1 MTYTS
6 KMANQKEYR
15 YKKILDLIKIERSE
29 ISSVYFYAILNGII
43 QLSLPLG
50 IQAILGFVLGA
61 TMVTSVYLL
70 IFIIIIAVL
79 IVGYLQIN
87 QMKIIEKIQQKIFVR
102 YAFSFAET
110 IPKLDLKDID
120 HYYLPE
126 KINRFF
132 DVLNVQ
138 KGISKLLLDIPSAT
152 IQIIF
157 GLLILSFYHPYF
169 IVFSS
174 ILLIVIFI
182 IFKVTSK
189 KGIETSIEESNF
201 KYKVVSWL
209 EEMGRVIKS
218 FKYSQGTHLNLIK
231 TDEKLLKYLNAR
243 TAHFQIL
250 LLQFKSL
257 VFFKV
262 CVTALMLVLG
272 SYLLFNQL
280 ITIGQF
286 VAAEIIILTT
296 ISSMEKLISSLENVY
311 DVITGLVKLDS
322 VLNNPIEKEES
333 FKLESNELVITL
345 DKMSF
350 SYDAN
355 QEIFNSISA
364 TIPANAITCI
374 SGKEN
379 SGKST
384 FLKLLTGSYMHFNG
398 SIAFNAI
405 PLQNYSL
412 ENLRTKMGILLY
424 EQDLFEGSLY
434 ENIVLGRTE
443 IKIERIMD
451 LSKKLGFEDFIK
463 SFPNYFETQLDPL
476 GQKLP
481 SSLIRKILLLR
492 ALINTPQLLIL
503 EEPWV
508 GFEDSTI
515 TKIQNYIIDI
525 SKNSTVVISTNDK
538 NFIEKSTVH
547 FNIENGTFTKA

>member
-1 MTYTS
+1 
-6 KMANQKEYR
+6 MAMQEEYR
-15 YKKILDLIKIERSE
+15 FKKLLDLIKIERDE
-29 ISSVYFYAILNGII
+29 ITSIYFYAILNGVI

-174 ILLIVIFI
+174 ILLLVIFI
-182 IFKVTSK
+182 IFKVTSR

-243 TAHFQIL
+243 INHFQIL

-322 VLNNPIEKEES
+322 VLDNPIEKEES
-333 FKLESNELVITL
+333 LKLESKDLVITL

-350 SYDAN
+350 SYDDN

-364 TIPANAITCI
+364 TILSNSITCI

-384 FLKLLTGSYMHFNG
+384 FLKLLTGSYMHFKG
-398 SIAFNAI
+398 SITFNGI

-412 ENLRTKMGILLY
+412 QNLRTKMGIFLY

-443 IKIERIMD
+443 IKIERIVD
-451 LSKKLGFEDFIK
+451 LSKKLGFEDFIQ
-463 SFPNYFETQLDPL
+463 SFPNYFDTALDPL

-481 SSLIRKILLLR
+481 TSLIRKILLLR

-503 EEPWV
+503 EDPWI

-515 TKIQNYIIDI
+515 NKIQNYIIDI

-538 NFIEKSTVH
+538 GFIEKSSVH
-547 FNIENGTFTKA
+547 FIIENGTLIKA

>member
-1 MTYTS
+1 
-6 KMANQKEYR
+6 MAKQEEYR
-15 YKKILDLIKIERSE
+15 FKKLLDLIKLERDE
-29 ISSVYFYAILNGII
+29 ITSIYFYAILNGVI

-70 IFIIIIAVL
+70 IFIIIVAVL

-174 ILLIVIFI
+174 ILLLVIFI
-182 IFKVTSK
+182 IFKVTSR

-201 KYKVVSWL
+201 KYNVVSWL

-243 TAHFQIL
+243 TNHFQIL

-280 ITIGQF
+280 ITVGQF

-322 VLNNPIEKEES
+322 VLDNPIEKEES
-333 FKLESNELVITL
+333 LKLESNDLVITL

-350 SYDAN
+350 SYDDN

-364 TIPANAITCI
+364 TIPSNSITCI

-384 FLKLLTGSYMHFNG
+384 FLKLLTGSYMHFKG
-398 SIAFNAI
+398 SIAFNDI

-412 ENLRTKMGILLY
+412 QNLRTKMGIFLY

-443 IKIERIMD
+443 INIERIVD
-451 LSKKLGFEDFIK
+451 LSKKLGFEDFIQ
-463 SFPNYFETQLDPL
+463 SFPYYFDTALDPL

-503 EEPWV
+503 EDPWIE
-508 GFEDSTI
+508 FEDSTI

-525 SKNSTVVISTNDK
+525 SKNSTVVVSTNDK

-547 FNIENGTFTKA
+547 FSIENGTLIKA

>member
-1 MTYTS
+1 
-6 KMANQKEYR
+6 MAMQEEYR
-15 YKKILDLIKIERSE
+15 FKKLLDLIKIERDE
-29 ISSVYFYAILNGII
+29 ITSIYFYAILNGVI

-174 ILLIVIFI
+174 ILLLVIFI
-182 IFKVTSK
+182 IFKVTSR

-243 TAHFQIL
+243 TNHFQIL

-322 VLNNPIEKEES
+322 VLDNPIEKEES
-333 FKLESNELVITL
+333 LKLESKDLVITL

-350 SYDAN
+350 SYDDN

-364 TIPANAITCI
+364 TILSNSITCI

-384 FLKLLTGSYMHFNG
+384 FLKLLTGSYMHFKG
-398 SIAFNAI
+398 SITFNGI

-412 ENLRTKMGILLY
+412 QNLRTKMGIFLY

-443 IKIERIMD
+443 IKIERIVD
-451 LSKKLGFEDFIK
+451 LSKKLGFEDFIQ
-463 SFPNYFETQLDPL
+463 SFPNYFDSALDPL

-481 SSLIRKILLLR
+481 TSLIRKILLLR

-503 EEPWV
+503 EDPWI

-538 NFIEKSTVH
+538 DFIEKSTVH
-547 FNIENGTFTKA
+547 FIIENGTLIKA

>member
-1 MTYTS
+1 
-6 KMANQKEYR
+6 
-15 YKKILDLIKIERSE
+15 
-29 ISSVYFYAILNGII
+29 
-43 QLSLPLG
+43 
-50 IQAILGFVLGA
+50 
-61 TMVTSVYLL
+61 MVTSVYLL
-70 IFIIIIAVL
+70 IFIIIVAVL

-126 KINRFF
+126 KVNRFF

-174 ILLIVIFI
+174 ILLLVIFI
-182 IFKVTSK
+182 IFKVTSRR
-189 KGIETSIEESNF
+189 GIETSIEESNY

-243 TAHFQIL
+243 TNHFQIL

-286 VAAEIIILTT
+286 VAAEIIILNT

-322 VLNNPIEKEES
+322 VLDNPIEKEES
-333 FKLESNELVITL
+333 LKLESNELVITL

-350 SYDAN
+350 SYEAN
-355 QEIFNSISA
+355 QEIFNSITA

-384 FLKLLTGSYMHFNG
+384 FLKLLTGSYMNFKG

-412 ENLRTKMGILLY
+412 QNLRTKMGIFLY

-463 SFPNYFETQLDPL
+463 SFPNYFDTALDPL

-492 ALINTPQLLIL
+492 ALVNSPQLLIL
-503 EEPWV
+503 EDPWV

-515 TKIQNYIIDI
+515 TKIQNYIIEI
-525 SKNSTVVISTNDK
+525 SKNSTVVVSTNDI

-547 FNIENGTFTKA
+547 FNIENGTLIKA

>member
-1 MTYTS
+1 M
-6 KMANQKEYR
+6 QEEYR
-15 YKKILDLIKIERSE
+15 FKKLLDLIKIERDE
-29 ISSVYFYAILNGII
+29 ITSIYFYAILNGVI

-174 ILLIVIFI
+174 ILLLVIFI
-182 IFKVTSK
+182 IFKVTSR

-243 TAHFQIL
+243 TNHFQIL

-257 VFFKV
+257 VLFKV

-322 VLNNPIEKEES
+322 VLDNPIEKEES
-333 FKLESNELVITL
+333 LKLESKDLVITL

-350 SYDAN
+350 SYDDN

-364 TIPANAITCI
+364 TILSNSITCI

-384 FLKLLTGSYMHFNG
+384 FLKLLTGSYMHFKG
-398 SIAFNAI
+398 SITFNGI

-412 ENLRTKMGILLY
+412 QNLRTKMGIFLY

-443 IKIERIMD
+443 IKIERIVD
-451 LSKKLGFEDFIK
+451 LSKKLGFEDFIQ
-463 SFPNYFETQLDPL
+463 SFPNYFDTALDPL

-503 EEPWV
+503 EDPWI

-538 NFIEKSTVH
+538 DFIEKSTVH
-547 FNIENGTFTKA
+547 FIIENGTLIKA

>member
-1 MTYTS
+1 
-6 KMANQKEYR
+6 MAMQEEYR
-15 YKKILDLIKIERSE
+15 FKKLLDLIKIERDE
-29 ISSVYFYAILNGII
+29 ITSIYFYAILNGVI

-70 IFIIIIAVL
+70 IFIIIVAVL

-174 ILLIVIFI
+174 ILLLVIFI
-182 IFKVTSK
+182 IFKVTSR

-243 TAHFQIL
+243 TNHFQIL

-280 ITIGQF
+280 ITVGQF

-322 VLNNPIEKEES
+322 VLDNPVEKEES
-333 FKLESNELVITL
+333 LKLESNDLVITL

-350 SYDAN
+350 SYDDN

-364 TIPANAITCI
+364 TIPANSITCI

-384 FLKLLTGSYMHFNG
+384 FLKLLTGSYLHFKG
-398 SIAFNAI
+398 SIAFNDI

-412 ENLRTKMGILLY
+412 QNLRTKMGIFLY

-443 IKIERIMD
+443 INIERIVD

-463 SFPNYFETQLDPL
+463 FFPYYFDTSLDPL

-503 EEPWV
+503 EDPWIE
-508 GFEDSTI
+508 FEDSTI

-525 SKNSTVVISTNDK
+525 SKNSTVVVSTNDK

-547 FNIENGTFTKA
+547 FSIENGTLIKE

>member
-1 MTYTS
+1 
-6 KMANQKEYR
+6 MAKQEEYR
-15 YKKILDLIKIERSE
+15 FKKILDLIKIERDE
-29 ISSVYFYAILNGII
+29 ITSIYFYAILNGVI

-70 IFIIIIAVL
+70 IFIIIVAVF

-174 ILLIVIFI
+174 ILLLVIFI
-182 IFKVTSK
+182 IFKVTSR

-243 TAHFQIL
+243 TNHFQIL

-280 ITIGQF
+280 ITVGQF

-322 VLNNPIEKEES
+322 VLDNPVEKEES
-333 FKLESNELVITL
+333 LKLESNDLVITL

-350 SYDAN
+350 SYDDN

-364 TIPANAITCI
+364 TIPANSITCI

-384 FLKLLTGSYMHFNG
+384 FLKLLTGSYLHFKG
-398 SIAFNAI
+398 SIAFNDI

-412 ENLRTKMGILLY
+412 QNLRTKMGIFLY

-443 IKIERIMD
+443 INIERIVD

-463 SFPNYFETQLDPL
+463 FFPYYFDTALDPL

-503 EEPWV
+503 EDPWIE
-508 GFEDSTI
+508 FEDSTI

-525 SKNSTVVISTNDK
+525 SKNSTVVVSTNDK

-547 FNIENGTFTKA
+547 FSIENGTLIKE

>member
-1 MTYTS
+1 
-6 KMANQKEYR
+6 MAKQEDYR
-15 YKKILDLIKIERSE
+15 FKKLLDLIKIEREE
-29 ISSVYFYAILNGII
+29 ISSIYFYSILNGVI

-70 IFIIIIAVL
+70 IFIIIVAVL

-126 KINRFF
+126 KVNRFF

-174 ILLIVIFI
+174 ILLLVIFI
-182 IFKVTSK
+182 IFKVTSRR
-189 KGIETSIEESNF
+189 GIETSIEESNH

-218 FKYSQGTHLNLIK
+218 FKYSQGTHLNLKK

-243 TAHFQIL
+243 TNHFQIL

-262 CVTALMLVLG
+262 CVTTLMLVLG
-272 SYLLFNQL
+272 SYLLFNQS

-322 VLNNPIEKEES
+322 VLDNPIEKEES
-333 FKLESNELVITL
+333 LKLESKDLVISI

-350 SYDAN
+350 SYDDD

-364 TIPANAITCI
+364 IIPANSITCI

-384 FLKLLTGSYMHFNG
+384 FLKLLTGSYLHFKGN
-398 SIAFNAI
+398 IAFNGI

-412 ENLRTKMGILLY
+412 QNLRTKMGIFLY

-443 IKIERIMD
+443 IKIEHIIDM
-451 LSKKLGFEDFIK
+451 SKKLGFEDFIQ
-463 SFPNYFETQLDPL
+463 SFPNYFDTALDPL

-492 ALINTPQLLIL
+492 ALINSPQLLIL
-503 EEPWV
+503 EDPWV

-515 TKIQNYIIDI
+515 AKIQNYLIEI
-525 SKNSTVVISTNDK
+525 SENSTVVVSTNDK

-547 FNIENGTFTKA
+547 FNIENGTLIKA

>member
-1 MTYTS
+1 
-6 KMANQKEYR
+6 MAMQEEYR
-15 YKKILDLIKIERSE
+15 FKKLLDLIKLERDE
-29 ISSVYFYAILNGII
+29 ITSIYFYAILNGVI

-70 IFIIIIAVL
+70 IFIIIVAVL

-174 ILLIVIFI
+174 ILLLVIFI
-182 IFKVTSK
+182 IFNVTSR

-243 TAHFQIL
+243 TNHFQIL

-280 ITIGQF
+280 ITVGQF

-322 VLNNPIEKEES
+322 VLDNPIEKEES
-333 FKLESNELVITL
+333 LKLESNDLVITL

-350 SYDAN
+350 SYDDN

-364 TIPANAITCI
+364 TIPSNSITCI

-384 FLKLLTGSYMHFNG
+384 FLKLLTGSYMHFKG
-398 SIAFNAI
+398 SIAFNDI

-412 ENLRTKMGILLY
+412 QNLRTKMGIFLY

-443 IKIERIMD
+443 INIERIVD
-451 LSKKLGFEDFIK
+451 LSKKLGFEDFIQ
-463 SFPNYFETQLDPL
+463 SFPYYFDTALDPL

-503 EEPWV
+503 EDPWV
-508 GFEDSTI
+508 GFENLTI

-525 SKNSTVVISTNDK
+525 SKNSTVVVSTNDK
-538 NFIEKSTVH
+538 DFIEKSTVH
-547 FNIENGTFTKA
+547 FIIENGTLIKA

>member
-1 MTYTS
+1 M
-6 KMANQKEYR
+6 QEEYR
-15 YKKILDLIKIERSE
+15 FKKLLDLIKIERDE
-29 ISSVYFYAILNGII
+29 ITSIYFYAILNGVI

-174 ILLIVIFI
+174 ILLLVIFI
-182 IFKVTSK
+182 IFKVTSR

-243 TAHFQIL
+243 TNHFQIL

-322 VLNNPIEKEES
+322 VLDNPIEKEES
-333 FKLESNELVITL
+333 LKLESKDLVITL

-350 SYDAN
+350 SYDDN

-364 TIPANAITCI
+364 TILSNSITCI

-384 FLKLLTGSYMHFNG
+384 FLKLLTGSYMHFKG
-398 SIAFNAI
+398 SITFNGI

-412 ENLRTKMGILLY
+412 QNLRTKMGIFLY

-443 IKIERIMD
+443 IKIERIVD
-451 LSKKLGFEDFIK
+451 LSKKLGFEDFIQ
-463 SFPNYFETQLDPL
+463 SFPNYFDSALDPL

-481 SSLIRKILLLR
+481 TSLIRKILLLR

-503 EEPWV
+503 EDPWI

-538 NFIEKSTVH
+538 DFIEKSTVH
-547 FNIENGTFTKA
+547 FIIENGTLIKA

>member
-1 MTYTS
+1 
-6 KMANQKEYR
+6 MAMQEEYR
-15 YKKILDLIKIERSE
+15 FKKLLDLIKLERDE
-29 ISSVYFYAILNGII
+29 ITSIYFYAILNGVI

-70 IFIIIIAVL
+70 IFIIIVAVL

-138 KGISKLLLDIPSAT
+138 KGISKLLLDIPSAS

-174 ILLIVIFI
+174 ILLLVIFI
-182 IFKVTSK
+182 IFNVTSR

-243 TAHFQIL
+243 TNHFQIL

-280 ITIGQF
+280 ITVGQF

-322 VLNNPIEKEES
+322 VLDNPIEKEES
-333 FKLESNELVITL
+333 LKLESNDLVITL

-350 SYDAN
+350 SYDDN

-364 TIPANAITCI
+364 TIPANSITCI

-384 FLKLLTGSYMHFNG
+384 FLKLLTGSYMHFKG
-398 SIAFNAI
+398 SIAFNDI

-412 ENLRTKMGILLY
+412 QNLRTKMGIFLY

-443 IKIERIMD
+443 INIERIVD
-451 LSKKLGFEDFIK
+451 LSKKLGFEDFIQ
-463 SFPNYFETQLDPL
+463 SFPYYFDTALDPL

-503 EEPWV
+503 EDPWIE
-508 GFEDSTI
+508 FEDSTI

-525 SKNSTVVISTNDK
+525 SKNSTVVVSTNDK
-538 NFIEKSTVH
+538 DFIEKSTVH
-547 FNIENGTFTKA
+547 FIIENGTLIKA

>member
-1 MTYTS
+1 M
-6 KMANQKEYR
+6 QEEYR
-15 YKKILDLIKIERSE
+15 FKKLLDLIKIERDE
-29 ISSVYFYAILNGII
+29 ITSIYFYAILNGVI

-174 ILLIVIFI
+174 ILLLVIFI
-182 IFKVTSK
+182 IFKVTSR

-218 FKYSQGTHLNLIK
+218 FKYSQGTNLNLIK
-231 TDEKLLKYLNAR
+231 TDERLLKYLNAR
-243 TAHFQIL
+243 TNHFQIL

-280 ITIGQF
+280 ITVGQF

-322 VLNNPIEKEES
+322 VLDNPIEKEES
-333 FKLESNELVITL
+333 LKLESNDLVITL

-350 SYDAN
+350 SYDDN

-364 TIPANAITCI
+364 TIPANSITCI

-384 FLKLLTGSYMHFNG
+384 FLKLLTGSYLHFKG
-398 SIAFNAI
+398 SIAFNDI

-412 ENLRTKMGILLY
+412 QNLRTKMGIFLY

-443 IKIERIMD
+443 INIERIVD

-463 SFPNYFETQLDPL
+463 FFPYYFDTSLDPL

-503 EEPWV
+503 EDPWIE
-508 GFEDSTI
+508 FEDSTI

-525 SKNSTVVISTNDK
+525 SKNSTVVVSTNDK

-547 FNIENGTFTKA
+547 FSIENGTLIKE

>member
-1 MTYTS
+1 
-6 KMANQKEYR
+6 MAMQEEYR
-15 YKKILDLIKIERSE
+15 FKKLLDLIKIERDE
-29 ISSVYFYAILNGII
+29 ITSIYFYAILNGVI

-174 ILLIVIFI
+174 ILLLVIFI
-182 IFKVTSK
+182 IFKVTSR

-243 TAHFQIL
+243 TNHFQIL

-257 VFFKV
+257 VLFKV

-322 VLNNPIEKEES
+322 VLDNPIEKEES
-333 FKLESNELVITL
+333 LKLESKDLVITL

-350 SYDAN
+350 SYDDN

-364 TIPANAITCI
+364 TILSNSITCI

-384 FLKLLTGSYMHFNG
+384 FLKLLTGSYMNFKG
-398 SIAFNAI
+398 SIAFNGI

-412 ENLRTKMGILLY
+412 QNLRTKMGIFLY

-443 IKIERIMD
+443 IKIERITD
-451 LSKKLGFEDFIK
+451 LSKKLGFEDFIQ
-463 SFPNYFETQLDPL
+463 SFPNYFDTALDPL

-503 EEPWV
+503 EDPWI

-538 NFIEKSTVH
+538 GFIEKSTVH
-547 FNIENGTFTKA
+547 FIIENGTLIKA

>member
-1 MTYTS
+1 
-6 KMANQKEYR
+6 MAMQEEYR
-15 YKKILDLIKIERSE
+15 FKKLLDLIKIERDE
-29 ISSVYFYAILNGII
+29 ITSIYFYAILNGVI

-126 KINRFF
+126 KINQFF

-174 ILLIVIFI
+174 ILLLVIFI
-182 IFKVTSK
+182 IFKVTSR

-209 EEMGRVIKS
+209 EELGRVIKS

-243 TAHFQIL
+243 TNHFQIL

-322 VLNNPIEKEES
+322 VLDNPIEKEES
-333 FKLESNELVITL
+333 LKLESKDLVITL

-350 SYDAN
+350 SYDDN

-364 TIPANAITCI
+364 TILSNSITCI

-384 FLKLLTGSYMHFNG
+384 FLKLLTGSYMNFKG
-398 SIAFNAI
+398 SIAFNGI

-412 ENLRTKMGILLY
+412 QNLRTKMGIFLY

-443 IKIERIMD
+443 IKIERIVD
-451 LSKKLGFEDFIK
+451 LSKKLGFEDFIQ
-463 SFPNYFETQLDPL
+463 SFPNYFDTALDPL

-481 SSLIRKILLLR
+481 TSLIRKILLLR

-503 EEPWV
+503 EDPWI

-538 NFIEKSTVH
+538 DFIEKSTVH
-547 FNIENGTFTKA
+547 FIIENGTLIKA

>member
-1 MTYTS
+1 
-6 KMANQKEYR
+6 MAKQEEYR
-15 YKKILDLIKIERSE
+15 FKKLLDLIKLERDE
-29 ISSVYFYAILNGII
+29 ITSIYFYAILNGVI

-70 IFIIIIAVL
+70 IFIIIVAVL

-174 ILLIVIFI
+174 ILLLVIFI
-182 IFKVTSK
+182 IFKVTSR

-201 KYKVVSWL
+201 KYNVVSWL

-243 TAHFQIL
+243 TNHFQIL

-322 VLNNPIEKEES
+322 VLDNPIEKEES
-333 FKLESNELVITL
+333 LKLESNDLVITL

-350 SYDAN
+350 SYEDN

-364 TIPANAITCI
+364 TILSNSITCI

-384 FLKLLTGSYMHFNG
+384 FLKLLTGSYMHFKG
-398 SIAFNAI
+398 SITFNGI

-412 ENLRTKMGILLY
+412 QNLRTKMGIFLY

-443 IKIERIMD
+443 IKIERIVD
-451 LSKKLGFEDFIK
+451 LSKKLGFEDFIQ
-463 SFPNYFETQLDPL
+463 SFPNYFDTALDPL

-503 EEPWV
+503 EDPWI

-515 TKIQNYIIDI
+515 TKIQNYLIDI
-525 SKNSTVVISTNDK
+525 SKNSTVVVSTNDK
-538 NFIEKSTVH
+538 DFIEKSTVH
-547 FNIENGTFTKA
+547 FIIENGTLIKA

>member
-1 MTYTS
+1 M
-6 KMANQKEYR
+6 QEEYR
-15 YKKILDLIKIERSE
+15 FKKLLDLIKIERDE
-29 ISSVYFYAILNGII
+29 ITSIYFYAILNGVI

-174 ILLIVIFI
+174 ILLLVIFI
-182 IFKVTSK
+182 IFKVTSR

-243 TAHFQIL
+243 TNHFQIL

-322 VLNNPIEKEES
+322 VLDNPIEKEES
-333 FKLESNELVITL
+333 LKLESKDLVITL

-350 SYDAN
+350 SYDDN

-364 TIPANAITCI
+364 TILSNSITCI

-384 FLKLLTGSYMHFNG
+384 FLKLLTGSYMHFKG
-398 SIAFNAI
+398 SITFNGI

-412 ENLRTKMGILLY
+412 QNLRTKMGIFLY

-443 IKIERIMD
+443 IKIERIVD
-451 LSKKLGFEDFIK
+451 LSKKLGFEDFIQ
-463 SFPNYFETQLDPL
+463 SFPNYFDTALDPL

-481 SSLIRKILLLR
+481 TSLIRKILLLR

-503 EEPWV
+503 EDPWI

-538 NFIEKSTVH
+538 DFIEKSTVH
-547 FNIENGTFTKA
+547 FIIENGTLIKA

>member
-1 MTYTS
+1 
-6 KMANQKEYR
+6 MAMQEEYR
-15 YKKILDLIKIERSE
+15 FKKLLDLIKIERDE
-29 ISSVYFYAILNGII
+29 ITSIYFYAILNGVI

-126 KINRFF
+126 KINQFF

-174 ILLIVIFI
+174 ILLLVIFI
-182 IFKVTSK
+182 IFKVTSR

-243 TAHFQIL
+243 TNHFQIL

-322 VLNNPIEKEES
+322 VLDNPIEKEES
-333 FKLESNELVITL
+333 LKLESKDLVITL

-350 SYDAN
+350 SYDDN

-364 TIPANAITCI
+364 TILSNSITCI

-384 FLKLLTGSYMHFNG
+384 FLKLLTGSYMNFKG
-398 SIAFNAI
+398 SIAFNGI

-412 ENLRTKMGILLY
+412 QNLRTKMGIFLY

-443 IKIERIMD
+443 IKIERIVD
-451 LSKKLGFEDFIK
+451 LSKKLGFEDFIQ
-463 SFPNYFETQLDPL
+463 SFPNYFDTALDPL

-481 SSLIRKILLLR
+481 TSLIRKILLLR

-503 EEPWV
+503 EDPWI

-538 NFIEKSTVH
+538 DFIEKSTVH
-547 FNIENGTFTKA
+547 FIIENGTLIKA

>member
-1 MTYTS
+1 M
-6 KMANQKEYR
+6 QEEYR
-15 YKKILDLIKIERSE
+15 FKKLLDLIKIERDE
-29 ISSVYFYAILNGII
+29 ITSIYFYAILNGVI

-70 IFIIIIAVL
+70 IFIIIVAVL

-174 ILLIVIFI
+174 ILLLVIFI
-182 IFKVTSK
+182 IFKVTSR

-218 FKYSQGTHLNLIK
+218 FKYSQGTNLNLIK

-243 TAHFQIL
+243 TNHFQIL

-280 ITIGQF
+280 ITVGQF

-322 VLNNPIEKEES
+322 VLDNPIEKEES
-333 FKLESNELVITL
+333 LKLESNDLVITL

-350 SYDAN
+350 SYDDN

-364 TIPANAITCI
+364 TIPANSITCI

-384 FLKLLTGSYMHFNG
+384 FLKLLTGSYLHFKG
-398 SIAFNAI
+398 SIAFNDI

-412 ENLRTKMGILLY
+412 QNLRTKMGIFLY

-443 IKIERIMD
+443 INIERIVD

-463 SFPNYFETQLDPL
+463 FFPYYFDTSLDPL

-503 EEPWV
+503 EDPWIE
-508 GFEDSTI
+508 FEDSTI

-525 SKNSTVVISTNDK
+525 SKNSTVVVSTNDK

-547 FNIENGTFTKA
+547 FSIENGTLIKE

>member
-1 MTYTS
+1 M
-6 KMANQKEYR
+6 QEEYR
-15 YKKILDLIKIERSE
+15 FKKLLDLIKIERDE
-29 ISSVYFYAILNGII
+29 ITSIYFYAILNGVI

-174 ILLIVIFI
+174 ILLLVIFI
-182 IFKVTSK
+182 IFKVTSR

-243 TAHFQIL
+243 TNHFQIL

-322 VLNNPIEKEES
+322 VLDNPIEKEES
-333 FKLESNELVITL
+333 LKLESKDLVITL

-350 SYDAN
+350 SYDDN

-364 TIPANAITCI
+364 TILSNSITCI

-384 FLKLLTGSYMHFNG
+384 FLKLLTGSYMHFKG
-398 SIAFNAI
+398 SITFNGI

-412 ENLRTKMGILLY
+412 QNLRTKMGIFLY

-443 IKIERIMD
+443 IKIERISD
-451 LSKKLGFEDFIK
+451 LSKKLGFEDFIQ
-463 SFPNYFETQLDPL
+463 SFPSYFDTALDPL

-503 EEPWV
+503 EDPWL

-538 NFIEKSTVH
+538 DFIEKSTVH
-547 FNIENGTFTKA
+547 FIIENGTLIKA

>member
-1 MTYTS
+1 
-6 KMANQKEYR
+6 MAKQEGNR
-15 YKKILDLIKIERSE
+15 FKKLLDLIKLERSE
-29 ISSVYFYAILNGII
+29 ISSIYFYAILNGLI

-70 IFIIIIAVL
+70 IFIIIVAVL

-157 GLLILSFYHPYF
+157 GLVILSFYHPYF
-169 IVFSS
+169 IIFSS
-174 ILLIVIFI
+174 ILLLVIFI
-182 IFKVTSK
+182 IFRVTSK

-243 TAHFQIL
+243 TNHFQIL

-262 CVTALMLVLG
+262 CVTALMLILG

-286 VAAEIIILTT
+286 VAAEIIILNT

-322 VLNNPIEKEES
+322 VLDNPVEKEES
-333 FKLESNELVITL
+333 LKLQSKDLVITI
-345 DKMSF
+345 DKLSF
-350 SYDAN
+350 SYDDN

-384 FLKLLTGSYMHFNG
+384 FLKLLTGSYLHFKG

-412 ENLRTKMGILLY
+412 QNLRTKMGIFLY

-451 LSKKLGFEDFIK
+451 LSKKLGFEDFIQ

-515 TKIQNYIIDI
+515 TKIQNHIVDI
-525 SKNSTVVISTNDK
+525 SKNSTVVVSTNDK

-547 FNIENGTFTKA
+547 FNIKNGTLIKA

>member
-1 MTYTS
+1 M
-6 KMANQKEYR
+6 QEEYR
-15 YKKILDLIKIERSE
+15 FKKLLDLIKIERDE
-29 ISSVYFYAILNGII
+29 ITSIYFYAILNGVI

-174 ILLIVIFI
+174 ILLLVIFI
-182 IFKVTSK
+182 IFKVTSR

-243 TAHFQIL
+243 TNHFQIL

-262 CVTALMLVLG
+262 CVAALMLVLG

-322 VLNNPIEKEES
+322 VLDNPIEKEES
-333 FKLESNELVITL
+333 LKLESKDLVITL

-350 SYDAN
+350 SYDDN

-364 TIPANAITCI
+364 TILSNSITCI

-384 FLKLLTGSYMHFNG
+384 FLKLLTGSYMHFKG
-398 SIAFNAI
+398 SITFNGI

-412 ENLRTKMGILLY
+412 QNLRTKMGIFLY

-443 IKIERIMD
+443 IKIERITD
-451 LSKKLGFEDFIK
+451 LSKKLGFEDFIQ
-463 SFPNYFETQLDPL
+463 SFPNYFDTALDPL

-503 EEPWV
+503 EDPWI

-538 NFIEKSTVH
+538 GFIEKSTVH
-547 FNIENGTFTKA
+547 FIIENGTLIKA